1 MHNMAFQRCGRIWRK
16 LSVILTHFIV
26 NHTRTLTLV
35 SPARNHTPEIIVAV
49 GFIGENV
56 VVPFA
61 PRIDYKKL

>member
-1 MHNMAFQRCGRIWRK
+1 MHNTAFQRWGRVWRK

-26 NHTRTLTLV
+26 DHTGALTLV
-35 SPARNHTPEIIVAV
+35 SPARDHTPEKIVAV